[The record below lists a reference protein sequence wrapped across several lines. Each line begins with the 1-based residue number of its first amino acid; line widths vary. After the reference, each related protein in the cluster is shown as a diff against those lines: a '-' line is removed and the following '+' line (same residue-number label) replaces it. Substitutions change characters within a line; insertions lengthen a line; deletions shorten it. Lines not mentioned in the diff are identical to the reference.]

1 MTTVTLDI
9 IGRSYTVQIGAGALD
24 YVRQWLEHQPRSP
37 QVAVITDATV
47 AQHHMDK
54 LVNVLSR
61 EPAVLVVEPGERS
74 KSLETAAMLFDR
86 LADAKIARDD
96 VIVAFGG
103 GVVGDL
109 GGFVAATWLRGVRCV
124 QVPTT
129 LLAAVDAS
137 VGGKT
142 GLNHVQGK
150 NLIGVF
156 QQPAAVVI
164 DPDLLS
170 TLPARDYSAGLA
182 ESVKHAAIRDPALLA
197 WQEDQHAEILAR
209 DATTLERLIAR
220 NCEIKAEIVARDERE
235 AGLRAILNY
244 GHTLGHAIEHV
255 LGYEL
260 RHGECVALGIVAENE
275 LARARGE
282 LPRDVAERIGT
293 LLETFALPVRLP
305 RAVDA
310 DGILAA
316 CRMDKK
322 TRSEAVNFILLRDVG
337 DPCRVADVSDAEIV
351 SALAAVAP

>member
-1 MTTVTLDI
+1 
-9 IGRSYTVQIGAGALD
+9 
-24 YVRQWLEHQPRSP
+24 
-37 QVAVITDATV
+37 
-47 AQHHMDK
+47 
-54 LVNVLSR
+54 
-61 EPAVLVVEPGERS
+61 VLVVEPGERS
-74 KSLETAAMLFDR
+74 KSLETAATLYDQ

-142 GLNHVQGK
+142 GLNHTQGK

-170 TLPARDYSAGLA
+170 TLPAREYSAGLA

-209 DATTLERLIAR
+209 DGIALERLIAR

-235 AGLRAILNY
+235 AGVRAILNY

-275 LARARGE
+275 LARARGQ
-282 LPRDVAERIGT
+282 LRRDVAERIRT

-305 RAVDA
+305 RAVDP

-351 SALAAVAP
+351 AALAAVAPE